1 MNPAVVVLAYDR
13 PRALKRLLTSIA
25 TATYPPGGDV
35 PLVVSIDPGGP
46 AEVVRL
52 AEEFRWSYGP
62 KRVVVAD
69 AHLGLVA
76 HFHRA
81 GALAV
86 EYGSIVLLEDD
97 LVVAAPYYTYASGA
111 LHAYAHDDR
120 IAGVSLYA
128 LWFNGYNHLPFVPLA
143 DAGDVFFLQI
153 PYYVGQAFT
162 NAQWARYTTWRAA
175 GEPAPSPRDPLH
187 PMLLRFGPE
196 EWFPERIK
204 FLVATDR
211 LFVFPRESLCTGF
224 GDPGTHFARPSRW
237 LQAPL
242 QQRKMQYR
250 FTPLADCDAVY
261 DSFFEIFPDRL
272 RHLAPALPQTG
283 FDVDLYGTKPAHA
296 LPSELVVTA
305 RRSRMPLAS
314 WGRAMWPP
322 EANVVHDVA
331 GDDIALSRVADVRRG
346 WWEDVRLHKAL
357 HEYFTRGRRL
367 PRRLRWL
374 FALVDRW
381 QGIQR

>member
-1 MNPAVVVLAYDR
+1 VL
-13 PRALKRLLTSIA
+13 
-25 TATYPPGGDV
+25 
-35 PLVVSIDPGGP
+35 
-46 AEVVRL
+46 RL
-52 AEEFRWSYGP
+52 AQEFQWPYGA

-69 AHLGLVA
+69 THLGLVG

-81 GALAV
+81 CALAG

-162 NAQWARYTTWRAA
+162 DAQWTRYTTWRAA
-175 GEPAPSPRDPLH
+175 GDPAPSPRDPLH
-187 PMLLRFGPE
+187 PMLLKFGPE

-204 FLVATDR
+204 FLAATDR

-224 GDPGTHFARPSRW
+224 GDAGTHFVRPSRW
-237 LQAPL
+237 LQTPL
-242 QQRKMQYR
+242 QQRKMQHR
-250 FTPLADCDAVY
+250 FTPLADSDAVY

-272 RHLAPALPQTG
+272 RRLTPGLPPAA
-283 FDVDLYGTKPAHA
+283 FDVDLYGTKPARA
-296 LPSELVVTA
+296 LRSDLVVTA
-305 RRSRMPLAS
+305 RRSRAPLAS
-314 WGRAMWPP
+314 WGRVMWPA
-322 EANVVHDVA
+322 EANIVQGVA
-331 GDDIALSRVADVRRG
+331 GDEIVVSRPADVCRG
-346 WWEDVRLHKAL
+346 WWEDVRLHKGL
-357 HEYFTRGRRL
+357 HDYFTRGRTL
-367 PRRLRWL
+367 SRRRRWL
-374 FALVDRW
+374 FSLVDRW
-381 QGIQR
+381 QRIRR